1 MARPASGIDCIA
13 DARAFRDNAKT
24 AEDLR
29 LALAVLLP
37 LEQGLRLKLSL
48 KYQILNINYLIIVYL
63 IIELIII
70 MSG

>member
-1 MARPASGIDCIA
+1 MARPATGMAYLA

-37 LEQGLRLKLSL
+37 LKQGLSL
-48 KYQILNINYLIIVYL
+48 KRRRRTLLGVR
-63 IIELIII
+63 
-70 MSG
+70 